1 MNTDELITSFA
12 TAGLFGFANTLALEY
27 FSFTRFDKR
36 VNDDNKMWMLGF
48 SLFNLLL
55 FNYLEKS
62 FVWTAFWSAM
72 ATLAVIYILPKIINF
87 IRKKSGIASIS
98 QMHPWDAF
106 WDSMGDEVFVYVFDF
121 DNKFIE
127 NGALSHSTN
136 SKDGA
141 LDVLL
146 TPPDD
151 EDYEPIDYE
160 DLMSWLQPKNGKT
173 IALQIYL
180 DTTQKI
186 KYVAFKEI
194 NNNNNNPIK
203 HITFLEDE
211 ESK

>member
-1 MNTDELITSFA
+1 MNVDEIIQAFA

-27 FSFTRFDKR
+27 FSFTKFDKR

-55 FNYLEKS
+55 FNHLKNS
-62 FVWTAFWSAM
+62 FVWTAIWSAV
-72 ATLAVIYILPKIINF
+72 ATLAVIYILPKVINF

-106 WDSMGDEVFVYVFDF
+106 WDNMGDEVYVYVFDF

-127 NGALSHSTN
+127 SGTLAHSTN
-136 SKDGA
+136 SKDGS

-146 TPPDD
+146 TPPNDD
-151 EDYEPIDYE
+151 FYEPIKYDE
-160 DLMSWLQPKNGKT
+160 LMSWLQPKNGKT

-180 DTTQKI
+180 DTTREL
-186 KYVAFKEI
+186 KYVAFKES
-194 NNNNNNPIK
+194 NKPIE